1 MGNLSEFAY
10 YHIPE
15 SELGKDSRVPI
26 LVLGDSGEV
35 FYEMALEMVRE
46 IQKNNAEGKTTAF
59 ICPVGPV
66 GQYPIFV
73 RLVNA
78 GRISLKNVWFFNMDE
93 YLDAEENWI
102 DIENPLSFRGF
113 MYRNVYSKIDPELV
127 MPESQRIFPDPK
139 HSETEHQ
146 LLEKLGG
153 ADICFGGIGIDGHLA
168 FNEPDASLTPAAFA
182 ALPTRVI
189 SILPWTLTSN
199 SIGDLGGAIEA
210 MPRKAV
216 TIGMEDILAAK
227 KVRIGVFRD
236 WHRAVVRRAAY
247 GEVTSAFPATLLQTH
262 RDARIIVNH
271 TAAQR
276 AF

>member
-1 MGNLSEFAY
+1 MGITSELAY
-10 YHIPE
+10 YHISE
-15 SELGKDSRVPI
+15 AELGKNSKVQI
-26 LVLGDSGEV
+26 LTLGDSGEV
-35 FYEMALEMVRE
+35 FYELALEMVRE
-46 IQKNNAEGKTTAF
+46 IQKNNAAGKTTAF

-73 RLVNA
+73 RLVNE

-93 YLDAEENWI
+93 YLDADENWI
-102 DIENPLSFRGF
+102 DIDHPLSFRGF
-113 MYRNVYSKIDPELV
+113 MSRNVYSKIDPELV
-127 MPESQRIFPDPK
+127 MPECQRIFPDPHDPERE
-139 HSETEHQ
+139 HS

-168 FNEPDASLTPAAFA
+168 FNEPDDALSPAAFA
-182 ALPTRVI
+182 ALPTRI
-189 SILPWTLTSN
+189 ITILPWTLTSN

-227 KVRIGVFRD
+227 KIRIGVFRD

-247 GEVTSAFPATLLQTH
+247 GEVTAAFPATLLQTH
-262 RDARIIVNH
+262 KDAMIIANH
-271 TAAQR
+271 IAAQK